1 MDPLTIAGSG
11 GTYVALLLILI
22 LWSLAIRAD
31 ERGANVLVTGE
42 TNEPGQDQPRPTRNF
57 LSRIRTNEL
66 LVLQCLSMVGV
77 PLLMIAFSVAV
88 PALRNPLFLMIGAL
102 AGFVLGYLLYR
113 ALGSI
118 EIKNPFVDANRLPL
132 AYSVWHYLLAGL
144 VALTSS
150 VAAGYM
156 PARKAASVHPVD
168 IIRGAT

>member
-102 AGFVLGYLLYR
+102 AGFVLPRSWLGGSTFGR
-113 ALGSI
+113 IAL
-118 EIKNPFVDANRLPL
+118 V
-132 AYSVWHYLLAGL
+132 AGL
-144 VALTSS
+144 ILAALWIVLVLMLQGT
-150 VAAGYM
+150 
-156 PARKAASVHPVD
+156 
-168 IIRGAT
+168 

>member
-102 AGFVLGYLLYR
+102 AGFALPGSSLGGSTSGR
-113 ALGSI
+113 IAL
-118 EIKNPFVDANRLPL
+118 V
-132 AYSVWHYLLAGL
+132 AGL
-144 VALTSS
+144 ALAAVWVALILMLQGT
-150 VAAGYM
+150 
-156 PARKAASVHPVD
+156 
-168 IIRGAT
+168 